1 MNLVVLLG
9 LLGGGGGCGL
19 VLRGARDNLAHG
31 GDGGGTAVEL
41 EQLGDW
47 NYWEGKRDRIKER
60 QTNQTSVETTIETV
74 NVKAAVDCETL

>member
-47 NYWEGKRDRIKER
+47 
-60 QTNQTSVETTIETV
+60 
-74 NVKAAVDCETL
+74 